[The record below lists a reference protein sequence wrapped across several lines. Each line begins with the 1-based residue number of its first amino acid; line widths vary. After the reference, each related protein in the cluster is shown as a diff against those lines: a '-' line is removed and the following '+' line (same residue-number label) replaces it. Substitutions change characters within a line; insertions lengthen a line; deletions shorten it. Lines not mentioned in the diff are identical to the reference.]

1 MGKVNE
7 MQVIFLNVNDNKAPE
22 KLNIKDD
29 LQSYYNLLECNT
41 IDIVRRKIGKRY
53 FNIVCD
59 DEGALLDRAKISAI
73 SNLGEIRLV
82 GNLIIC
88 AGDITE
94 DGDLIGLTD
103 DQAEYVKQ
111 HIEFLC
117 TRQNPEGYYILTQ
130 CEY

>member
-41 IDIVRRKIGKRY
+41 IDIIRRKIGKRY

-59 DEGALLDRAKISAI
+59 DEGALLDRAKISAV
-73 SNLGEIRLV
+73 SNLGDIRLV

>member
-1 MGKVNE
+1 
-7 MQVIFLNVNDNKAPE
+7 MQVIYLNVNANKAPE

-41 IDIVRRKIGKRY
+41 IDIIRRKIGKRY
-53 FNIVCD
+53 FHIICD
-59 DEGALLDRAKISAI
+59 DEGLLVENPKISAI
-73 SNLGEIRLV
+73 SNLGEVRLV

-88 AGDITE
+88 AEDVTE
-94 DGDLIGLTD
+94 NGDLIGLTD

-111 HIEFLC
+111 HIIFLY
-117 TRQNPEGYYILTQ
+117 TRQHPKGYHILTQ

>member
-1 MGKVNE
+1 
-7 MQVIFLNVNDNKAPE
+7 MQVIFLNVQDNQPPE
-22 KLNIKDD
+22 VRQIKDD
-29 LQSYYNLLECNT
+29 LQTFYGLIECDT

-53 FNIVCD
+53 FHIICN
-59 DEGALLDRAKISAI
+59 DEGMLIDGPKISAI
-73 SNLGEIRLV
+73 SNLGEVRLV

-94 DGDLIGLTD
+94 NGDLIGLTD

-111 HIEFLC
+111 HIELLG
-117 TRQNPEGYYILTQ
+117 TRQNPQGYYILTQ